1 MTTDTRFVRGADR
14 LRRRI
19 ASIRRSID
27 LPDMTEQIGEL
38 IYLRTMRRF
47 DQEVDPDGKPWPKLK
62 AETEKRKIRQGLGSR
77 KMLVAS
83 GQLRDSIKLIRG
95 GVGSTFFNTGVGL
108 RIGVQDPEV
117 AKYARVH
124 QQGLGEIPARR
135 FLGIG
140 RLDIKAVDSLLRRK
154 ARQLERVGM

>member
-14 LRRRI
+14 LQRRI
-19 ASIRRSID
+19 AAIRRSIN
-27 LPDMTEQIGEL
+27 LPEMTNEIGTL
-38 IYLRTMRRF
+38 IYARTMRRF
-47 DQEVDPDGKPWPKLK
+47 DREVDPDEKPWPELK
-62 AETEKRKIRQGLGSR
+62 EDTRKRKIREGLGVR

-83 GQLRDSIKLIRG
+83 GDLRRSIKLIRG
-95 GVGSTFFNTGVGL
+95 GLGTTFFNTGAGV
-108 RIGVQDPEV
+108 RIGVEDKKV
-117 AKYARVH
+117 AQYARVH

-154 ARQLERVGM
+154 ARQIENAGV